1 MEILIRRDAED
12 SGIWYWE
19 IRNPPSKKF
28 IYQTGSGDS
37 DDLKETLV
45 WAELDK
51 IYDILDSL
59 ENIQRIAIG

>member
-1 MEILIRRDAED
+1 MEILIRRDDRD
-12 SGIWYWE
+12 SGIWHWE
-19 IRNPPSKKF
+19 IKDPPSKKF
-28 IYQTGSGDS
+28 IYQIGSGDL
-37 DDLKETLV
+37 DDLKDTLV